1 MYGEPAHPILRALQS
16 LELSPA
22 DDEGF
27 CEFQMRLTS
36 NELGPFARAVMR
48 AQAGLL
54 LDEADQFEPGAPMII
69 CDDLLGTALLAVA
82 SAALEA
88 IEGTPPGARR
98 PTAGG
103 RPGPVRA

>member
-1 MYGEPAHPILRALQS
+1 MYGEPAHPILRALGS

-27 CEFQMRLTS
+27 CEFQMTLTPH
-36 NELGPFARAVMR
+36 EVGPFAPAVMR

-69 CDDLLGTALLAVA
+69 CEDLLGTAVLAVA
-82 SAALEA
+82 CAALKA
-88 IEGTPPGARR
+88 VEGTPPGA
-98 PTAGG
+98 
-103 RPGPVRA
+103 